1 MADKF
6 HIVDFVDYLC
16 AQKRVS
22 LHTVTAYENDLKDF
36 TTYLEKE
43 FKVEDIANVNHKIIR
58 YWMAALL
65 DSGIKARSV
74 NRKISTLKTYYK
86 FLLKNEIVTRNPT
99 LKIINPKTEKKL
111 PEFAGEK
118 EMENLFDNIPFA
130 NNFEGLRNR
139 LIITLFYTTGIRRA
153 ELIGLMLNDLD
164 MYNMQIKVLG
174 KGNKQRSIPVTREL
188 IDLYKNYLSL
198 RVEHKPT
205 CNNVFITA
213 KGKPIYERLVYIIVT
228 KSLGSVTSQQKKSP
242 HVLRHTF
249 ATHMLDNGA
258 DLNSIKEILGHANLS
273 ATQVYTHNSIEK
285 LKKTF
290 RQSHPRSGE

>member
-6 HIVDFVDYLC
+6 HIVDFINYLQS
-16 AQKRVS
+16 QKRVS
-22 LHTVTAYENDLKDF
+22 AHTVSAYENDLNDF
-36 TTYLEKE
+36 TSYLEKE
-43 FKVEDIANVNHKIIR
+43 FKVENIANVNHKIIR
-58 YWMAALL
+58 YWMATLL
-65 DSGIKARSV
+65 DGGIKARSV

-86 FLLKNEIVTRNPT
+86 FLLKNEIVTKNPT

-118 EMENLFDNIPFA
+118 EMENLYNKIPFA
-130 NNFEGLRNR
+130 NNFEGLRNK

-153 ELIGLMLNDLD
+153 ELIGLTLNDID
-164 MYNMQIKVLG
+164 IYNMQIKVLG
-174 KGNKQRSIPVTREL
+174 KGNKQRSIPITREL
-188 IDLYKNYLSL
+188 VDLYKNYLSL
-198 RVEHKPT
+198 RLAQTPA
-205 CNNVFITA
+205 CNNVFITS
-213 KGKPIYERLVYIIVT
+213 KGNAIYEGLVYNIVT
-228 KSLGSVTSQQKKSP
+228 KTLGSVTSQQKKSP

-290 RQSHPRSGE
+290 RQSHPRSGD

>member
-1 MADKF
+1 MTDKF

-22 LHTVTAYENDLKDF
+22 QHTVTAYENDLKDF

-43 FKVEDIANVNHKIIR
+43 FKVENIANVNHKIIR
-58 YWMAALL
+58 YWMAKLL
-65 DSGIKARSV
+65 DNGIKARSV

-86 FLLKNEIVTRNPT
+86 FLLKNEFVTKNPT

-118 EMENLFDNIPFA
+118 EMENLFDNIRFA
-130 NNFEGLRNR
+130 NNLEGLRNR
-139 LIITLFYTTGIRRA
+139 LIIALFYTTGIRRA
-153 ELIGLMLNDLD
+153 ELIGLSLNDVD
-164 MYNMQIKVLG
+164 VFSMQIKVLG
-174 KGNKQRSIPVTREL
+174 KGNKQRTIPVTKEL
-188 IDLYKNYLSL
+188 IDLCKNYLSL
-198 RVEHKPT
+198 RAEHKPT

-213 KGKPIYERLVYIIVT
+213 KGKPIYERLVYNIVT
-228 KSLGSVTSQQKKSP
+228 KTLGHVTSQQKKSP